1 MQTKKNGVSQAV
13 REAHQSREQAFALI
27 FEKSF
32 TETSVDEIIDG
43 AAQARDIVV
52 SDMARDY
59 ALAVFENLEEI
70 DNSIEKFLVARSKAR
85 LSKVVL
91 AVLRLSVYEL
101 MNNKVDAPISI
112 NEAVELTKT
121 YASDEEAGFVNGVL
135 GSFVRAQKKE
145 D

>member
-1 MQTKKNGVSQAV
+1 MQSKKNSLVK
-13 REAHQSREQAFALI
+13 EAHASREQAFALI

-32 TETSVDEIIDG
+32 SEDSVDDIIEG

-52 SDMARDY
+52 TDMARDY
-59 ALAVFENLEEI
+59 AVAVFEDLERI
-70 DNSIEKFLVARSKAR
+70 DGTIEKFLVARSKAR

-91 AVLRLSVYEL
+91 AVLRLSVYEIL
-101 MNNKVDAPISI
+101 NGKVDAPVSI

-135 GSFVRAQKKE
+135 GSLVRSQGE
-145 D
+145 N